1 MAITSGG
8 RRSTIRTLLGLAVA
22 TATLAVGL
30 TGCSADDGSGGGAG
44 GTVGILMP
52 GVQSVRWQIE
62 AETMTKGFEE
72 RGYDT
77 AVQFAN
83 DDAPTQVQ
91 QMEDMITQGVNA
103 LIVVAVDVQS
113 LGGPL
118 ADAKA
123 ADIPILSYTRLL
135 SDTDAVDYYTTFDYK
150 AYGAASGHSILSAL
164 GVEDADGNPTG
175 EKGPFSIEIV
185 NGSPTDSVAYDMWA
199 GYEETLQPYV
209 DEGVLTIPSGQST
222 FDQSSTLNWTGE
234 GAQSRMENIIT
245 STYSDGT
252 KLDAV
257 WVPFDGMT
265 RGVIAALKSS
275 GIQPGTDAWP
285 VLPGGDGELDS
296 IKSILAGEQ
305 YSSAWIDVI
314 TLANGAVTIV
324 SDVLDGGDWPEPDT
338 TTDNNSVE
346 VPTKLSPVV
355 NVTKDNVQEVLVD
368 SGFYTA
374 QALGL

>member
-1 MAITSGG
+1 MPIRPVSKGAT
-8 RRSTIRTLLGLAVA
+8 RRRILGIAV
-22 TATLAVGL
+22 TAAVAVGL
-30 TGCSADDGSGGGAG
+30 TACSGGDGGGAGG

-62 AETMTKGFEE
+62 AEEMTKGFEE
-72 RGYDT
+72 RGYET

-83 DDAPTQVQ
+83 DDAPTQVE
-91 QMEDMITQGVNA
+91 QMENMITQGVEA

-118 ADAKA
+118 ADAQA
-123 ADIPILSYTRLL
+123 SDIPILSYTRLL
-135 SDTDAVDYYTTFDYK
+135 SDTEAVDYYTTFDYK
-150 AYGAASGHSILSAL
+150 AYGAASGKSILFAL
-164 GVEDADGNPTG
+164 GVEDAEGNPTG
-175 EKGPFSIEIV
+175 EKGPFNIEIV

-209 DEGVLTIPSGQST
+209 DEGVLQIPSGQTT

-234 GAQSRMENIIT
+234 GAQSRMENIVT
-245 STYSDGT
+245 STYSGGT
-252 KLDAV
+252 TLDAV

-275 GIQPGTDAWP
+275 GIEPGTPEWP
-285 VLPGGDGELDS
+285 ILPGGDGEVDS
-296 IKSILAGEQ
+296 IKSILADEQ

-314 TLANGAVTIV
+314 TLSQGAVEIV
-324 SDVLDGGDWPEPDT
+324 SDVLDGGEWPEPDT
-338 TTDNNSVE
+338 QTDNGTKE

-374 QALGL
+374 QELGL

>member
-1 MAITSGG
+1 MGV
-8 RRSTIRTLLGLAVA
+8 AVA
-22 TATLAVGL
+22 AAVAIGL
-30 TGCSADDGSGGGAG
+30 TACAGGAG
-44 GTVGILMP
+44 GGGGGEGGGGGRVGISFP

-62 AETMTKGFEE
+62 GEVMTEKFKE

-77 AVQFAN
+77 TVQFAN

-91 QMEDMITQGVNA
+91 QLEDMITQGVDA
-103 LIVVAVDVQS
+103 LIVVAVDAQS

-118 ADAKA
+118 EDAA
-123 ADIPILSYTRLL
+123 ASEIPILAYTRLL
-135 SDTDAVDYYTTFDYK
+135 LDTDAVDYYTTFDYK
-150 AYGAASGHSILSAL
+150 AYGAASGTSILTAL
-164 GVEDADGNPTG
+164 GIEDEEGNPTG
-175 EKGPFSIEIV
+175 EEGPFNIEIV

-199 GYEETLQPYV
+199 GFEETLQPYV
-209 DEGVLTIPSGQST
+209 DEGVLQIPSGQTT

-245 STYSDGT
+245 AEYSDGT

-275 GIQPGTDAWP
+275 GFQPGTDEWP
-285 VLPGGDGELDS
+285 ILPGGDGELDS
-296 IKSILAGEQ
+296 IKAILAGEQ

-314 TLANGAVTIV
+314 TLAESATTMVA
-324 SDVLDGGDWPEPDT
+324 DLLDGGDWPEPDT
-338 TTDNNSVE
+338 TFDNNNKE

-355 NVTKDNVQEVLVD
+355 NVTKENVKEVLVD
-368 SGFYTA
+368 SNFYSA
-374 QALGL
+374 EELGLE